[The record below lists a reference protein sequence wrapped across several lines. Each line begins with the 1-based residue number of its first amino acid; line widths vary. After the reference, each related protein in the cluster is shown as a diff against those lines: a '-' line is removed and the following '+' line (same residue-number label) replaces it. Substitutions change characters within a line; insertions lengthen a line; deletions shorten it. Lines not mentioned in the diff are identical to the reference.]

1 MGCLE
6 CVSNKSTEE
15 NLWIKLRSLKT
26 YDLDEKDDE
35 LYKYEQY
42 IYVYLYILLK
52 YYLHYYTK
60 ILV

>member
-1 MGCLE
+1 M
-6 CVSNKSTEE
+6 
-15 NLWIKLRSLKT
+15 NLIKLRSLKT
-26 YDLDEKDDE
+26 HDLDERDDE

-52 YYLHYYTK
+52 YYLHYYTE